1 MNNLP
6 QEFSGNLVDS
16 FESAD
21 KMSKPV
27 RISAQE
33 LHKYVIGL
41 IGVFIAIVITYPIS
55 MSRVAQNEKK
65 FIPYK
70 SHIKSLTLEYKPVEP
85 EVAPAATM
93 PVEAPAQVVTKP

>member
-6 QEFSGNLVDS
+6 QEYSDDLNKSIDS
-16 FESAD
+16 A
-21 KMSKPV
+21 KTIAKPT

-41 IGVFIAIVITYPIS
+41 MAVFIAMVATYPIS

-70 SHIKSLTLEYKPVEP
+70 SHVKSLTLEYKPVEP
-85 EVAPAATM
+85 ETATTPAET
-93 PVEAPAQVVTKP
+93 PAQVVTKP

>member
-6 QEFSGNLVDS
+6 QEFSGNLADS

-21 KMSKPV
+21 KVSKPV

-41 IGVFIAIVITYPIS
+41 IGIFIAIVVTYPIS
-55 MSRVAQNEKK
+55 MSRVAQKEK
-65 FIPYK
+65 FAPYK
-70 SHIKSLTLEYKPVEP
+70 SHVKSLTLEYKPVEP
-85 EVAPAATM
+85 EVVPAATM
-93 PVEAPAQVVTKP
+93 PAETPAQVVTKP